1 MAQTNFVKNAIFNH
15 VYRNTPYTQPAT
27 VHLAAYSVKP
37 ALDGT
42 GGTELTGGSAPGY
55 ARVAVTFAAPS
66 AGAGDN
72 SAQIDLPANS
82 SGSNWPEIVAWGICD
97 ASSGGN
103 ILNTD
108 FFIAPNTRTPFTAV
122 ASTEIFTAPGHSF
135 ANGDKVVLKA
145 ASGLPSGVTADT
157 IYYVISVSGNTFQ
170 LSLTNGGA
178 AINITTDGDGEIMK
192 VVTHV
197 VPAAGNL
204 KINAGD
210 LDIIL

>member
-1 MAQTNFVKNAIFNH
+1 MAQTNYLKNALFNAA
-15 VYRNTPYTQPAT
+15 YRNSAYTPPTT
-27 VHLAAYSVKP
+27 VYLAAYSVKP
-37 ALDGT
+37 ALDGS

-55 ARVAVTFAAPS
+55 ARVAVTFGAPT

-97 ASSGGN
+97 ALTVGN
-103 ILNTD
+103 ILNVE

-122 ASTEIFTAPGHSF
+122 ASTEIFTAPGHTF

-145 ASGLPSGVTADT
+145 NSGLPAGVTAET
-157 IYYVISVSGNTFQ
+157 IYFIIGVSGNTFQ
-170 LSLTNGGA
+170 LSLTSGGA
-178 AINITTDGDGEIMK
+178 AINITTDGDGEIMR